1 MGTQGQLK
9 KWRNH
14 LSIGKKYRNKSLK
27 KMAVLKVF
35 CFCFTP
41 RKASLVLGCAGI
53 IMSIMMIVPPC
64 LILENHDFY
73 FNEYIRVQKSYADSG
88 VDIRDEDIPA
98 IRYFN
103 KVALASFVAYL
114 VLFTFASIFMISG
127 VAARKSHLIV
137 PWLVV
142 AFLTLLFFLIMSIS
156 AMFAIASIKALAVLF
171 LAGFPLGFGVY
182 FWLTVYSTFA
192 LFRGEETAKM
202 VRSAIRPEGVN
213 NNSGNGNRNSETG
226 SRQTT
231 EVVTGTSS
239 TAETEETEVCS
250 TTQREQRPSL
260 PISTSSPTFS
270 NVKETIQ
277 RTASGSPPP
286 PYEAVAV
293 DIDKEEEALRS
304 GIERSALALK
314 SRLEQPL
321 MKNDSMDS
329 TETGPSSDSASACT
343 TQPLDQPLDA
353 IMVSDAHTSDN
364 AVTTTVSI
372 EEPDDQ
378 PLLLDAISFSSSNS
392 SSASK
397 DLKTSQSQVVLAE
410 IEKC

>member
-41 RKASLVLGCAGI
+41 RNASLVLGCTGI
-53 IMSIMMIVPPC
+53 IMSVMMIVPPC

-88 VDIRDEDIPA
+88 VDIRDENIPA
-98 IRYFN
+98 IKYFN

-114 VLFTFASIFMISG
+114 VLFTFSSIFMISG

-142 AFLTLLFFLIMSIS
+142 AFLTLLFSLIMSIA
-156 AMFAIASIKALAVLF
+156 AMFAIASIKAIAVVF
-171 LAGFPLGFGVY
+171 LAGFLLGFGVY

-192 LFRGEETAKM
+192 VFRREETAKM

-213 NNSGNGNRNSETG
+213 NTCGSGSEDAGAGN
-226 SRQTT
+226 
-231 EVVTGTSS
+231 VVTTAS

-250 TTQREQRPSL
+250 TQQRPSL
-260 PISTSSPTFS
+260 PISSSSPTFS
-270 NVKETIQ
+270 N
-277 RTASGSPPP
+277 
-286 PYEAVAV
+286 AVAV

-343 TQPLDQPLDA
+343 TQPLDHPLDA
-353 IMVSDAHTSDN
+353 IMVSPAQTTN
-364 AVTTTVSI
+364 VTTTTVSI

-378 PLLLDAISFSSSNS
+378 PLLLSDAISFSSSNS
-392 SSASK
+392 SASK
-397 DLKTSQSQVVLAE
+397 D
-410 IEKC
+410 

>member
-1 MGTQGQLK
+1 MGE
-9 KWRNH
+9 
-14 LSIGKKYRNKSLK
+14 KSE

-41 RKASLVLGCAGI
+41 RKASLVLGCTGI
-53 IMSIMMIVPPC
+53 IMSVMMIVPPC

-98 IRYFN
+98 IKYFN

-156 AMFAIASIKALAVLF
+156 AMFAIASIKAIAVLF
-171 LAGFPLGFGVY
+171 LAGFPLAFGVY
-182 FWLTVYSTFA
+182 FWFTVYSTFA

-213 NNSGNGNRNSETG
+213 NSCGGNRNSETG
-226 SRQTT
+226 SGQPT

-250 TTQREQRPSL
+250 TTQQRPSL

-277 RTASGSPPP
+277 RTATGSSPP

-329 TETGPSSDSASACT
+329 TETGPTSDSVSACT

-353 IMVSDAHTSDN
+353 IMVSDAHTSGPSGQS
-364 AVTTTVSI
+364 SI

-378 PLLLDAISFSSSNS
+378 PLLLDTISFSSSNCS
-392 SSASK
+392 SSK
-397 DLKTSQSQVVLAE
+397 DIKTSQSQVVLAD